1 MSGMDRLTEPLPCP
15 FCGMHPM
22 QKEPGLNYRHPQNV
36 RCYLGEMVILIDGIA
51 AWNRRASQAA
61 PVPVAWRG
69 KHFHPEASAW
79 IYKDGPEKPATAFG
93 SIGQLE
99 PLYAAPAPFQDR
111 VDPWMQACF
120 GAEVSADKLERGDRL
135 LEEVLEL
142 LQSGD
147 YPSERVAM
155 LTSYVWSRDIGEPA
169 QEVGGVMVTLAAYC
183 LAHGLN
189 MHDAGETELARIW
202 TKVEK
207 IRAKQAAKPKGSALP
222 QVWAAPAPSDALREA
237 ARTLLDGAETGSLAE
252 LHHAVSDLFGVVDGS
267 DQEDDLFE
275 ALLEGLRHTGSR
287 AALSTPT
294 EER

>member
-1 MSGMDRLTEPLPCP
+1 MSTTDKLTDEQWLIQHLEDDAEACSAVNGSKDITTKDARRAEVTVKRLIRE
-15 FCGMHPM
+15 
-22 QKEPGLNYRHPQNV
+22 R
-36 RCYLGEMVILIDGIA
+36 DDA
-51 AWNRRASQAA
+51 RRASQ
-61 PVPVAWRG
+61 
-69 KHFHPEASAW
+69 S
-79 IYKDGPEKPATAFG
+79 
-93 SIGQLE
+93 
-99 PLYAAPAPFQDR
+99 APAPFQDR

-169 QEVGGVMVTLAAYC
+169 QEVGGVMVTLASYC

-222 QVWAAPAPSDALREA
+222 QVWAAPAPSDALREVLEA
-237 ARTLLDGAETGSLAE
+237 AERFISGFEGDEVQDGIADLLSKI
-252 LHHAVSDLFGVVDGS
+252 
-267 DQEDDLFE
+267 
-275 ALLEGLRHTGSR
+275 R
-287 AALSTPT
+287 AALSTAT
-294 EER
+294 KKERYPLTDRQLRDQITGGDR